1 MRTAMTPGYHRS
13 TSSVGTE
20 KSRGA
25 SLRTRVVAEPATE
38 GPLGPEEVL

>member
-1 MRTAMTPGYHRS
+1 MRTGMAQVKPRS
-13 TSSVGTE
+13 VLDVTE
-20 KSRGA
+20 TTRAA